1 MQGAAGTSYIFGS
14 SSCVAVHLCQG
25 MIGKMAEGYCLSE
38 VDQPGLEL
46 GSLTEL
52 FLLSL
57 RKFEPE
63 PYVSIST
70 LRALAAIM
78 KGCEQRN
85 VVGLGVRMYET
96 EVGTL
101 KQRALGN
108 GVP

>member
-1 MQGAAGTSYIFGS
+1 M
-14 SSCVAVHLCQG
+14 
-25 MIGKMAEGYCLSE
+25 SE

-46 GSLTEL
+46 GSLFEL

-57 RKFEPE
+57 RKSEPE

-101 KQRALGN
+101 KQLALGN
-108 GVP
+108 RVP